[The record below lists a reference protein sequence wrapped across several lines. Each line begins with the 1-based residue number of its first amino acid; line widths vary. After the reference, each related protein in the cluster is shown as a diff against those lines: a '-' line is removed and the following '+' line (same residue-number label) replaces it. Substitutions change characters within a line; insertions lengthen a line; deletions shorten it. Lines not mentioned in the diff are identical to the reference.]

1 MATSATRIGA
11 LGMLVALAVSACS
24 GGFGGA
30 SPTTAPSTAPTA
42 AATDAPSAQATEAA
56 SPSEAAAEAVTLNWF
71 VDDNNVTQARLQ
83 GLTDAYT
90 ALHPNVTFEIETH
103 PGGTDGDNLV
113 KTRLATGEMSDIFYY
128 NSGSLFQALNPTESL
143 VDLSGEPFIAN
154 MVEAYLPTVSAGDG
168 IYGVP
173 TEGSLGGGI
182 LYNNKIYSDLGLQV
196 PKTWEEFAANNEKIK
211 EAGTAPICATY
222 GDTWTS
228 QLFVLADYYN
238 VQAAVPDF
246 AEKYTANE
254 AHYSDTPAA
263 KVGFE
268 HLQEAHEKGWYQE
281 DFAADKFE
289 RGQELLATGK
299 CAHYPM
305 LTFAV
310 GTIVENFPDNA
321 ADVGFFAQPGTDA
334 ANNGATIWMPAAT
347 YIPKTT
353 EGAKLEAAKQF
364 LAYVASVEGTE
375 AMSAAVAPSG
385 PYMIQGSTLPDDVPV
400 AIKDMQP
407 YIDAGLVAP
416 ALEFLSPIKG
426 PALEQITVAV
436 GSGINT
442 AEEGADLYDQDVK
455 KQGQQLGLPG
465 W

>member
-1 MATSATRIGA
+1 MRAGTLVFASA
-11 LGMLVALAVSACS
+11 LLVAACS
-24 GGFGGA
+24 GGFSG
-30 SPTTAPSTAPTA
+30 
-42 AATDAPSAQATEAA
+42 ATEPPASQAPATQGTASEAPATASAA
-56 SPSEAAAEAVTLNWF
+56 SDEPVTLTYY
-71 VDDNNVTQARLQ
+71 VDDNNVTNARLQ
-83 GLTDAYT
+83 GLTEAYT

-128 NSGSLFQALNPTESL
+128 NSGSLFQALNPTETL
-143 VDLSGEPFIAN
+143 VDLSDQPFISN

-182 LYNNKIYSDLGLQV
+182 LYNNKIYADLGLTV
-196 PKTWEEFAANNEKIK
+196 PKTWEEFAANNDKIK
-211 EAGTAPICATY
+211 EAGTPPICATF

-254 AHYSDTPAA
+254 AHYADTPAA
-263 KVGFE
+263 MVGFQ
-268 HLQEAHEKGWYQE
+268 HLQEAFDKDWWQE
-281 DFAADKFE
+281 DYAADKFD

-347 YIPKTT
+347 YIPNTT
-353 EGAKLEAAKQF
+353 EGAKLDAAKQF
-364 LAYVASVEGTE
+364 LAFIASVEGTE
-375 AMSAAVAPSG
+375 AMSAGVAPSG
-385 PYMIQGSTLPDDVPV
+385 PYMIKGSTLPDDVPV

-407 YIDAGLVAP
+407 YIDSGLAAP

-436 GSGINT
+436 GSGINS
-442 AEEGADLYDQDVK
+442 AEEGADLYDQDVQ
-455 KQGQQLGLPG
+455 KQAQQLGLPG

>member
-1 MATSATRIGA
+1 MRHSARTP
-11 LGMLVALAVSACS
+11 LGVLTIFAALAIAACS
-24 GGFGGA
+24 SGFSGA
-30 SPTTAPSTAPTA
+30 TEPPSAAAPGSEAPAASEAPTA
-42 AATDAPSAQATEAA
+42 SAVSDE
-56 SPSEAAAEAVTLNWF
+56 PVTLTYY

-168 IYGVP
+168 VYGVP

-254 AHYSDTPAA
+254 AHYADTPAA
-263 KVGFE
+263 RPASSTCRK
-268 HLQEAHEKGWYQE
+268 HM
-281 DFAADKFE
+281 
-289 RGQELLATGK
+289 RRTGTRRTSR
-299 CAHYPM
+299 P
-305 LTFAV
+305 T
-310 GTIVENFPDNA
+310 
-321 ADVGFFAQPGTDA
+321 
-334 ANNGATIWMPAAT
+334 
-347 YIPKTT
+347 
-353 EGAKLEAAKQF
+353 
-364 LAYVASVEGTE
+364 SS
-375 AMSAAVAPSG
+375 SAARSCSPPVNAP
-385 PYMIQGSTLPDDVPV
+385 T
-400 AIKDMQP
+400 
-407 YIDAGLVAP
+407 
-416 ALEFLSPIKG
+416 
-426 PALEQITVAV
+426 TRC
-436 GSGINT
+436 
-442 AEEGADLYDQDVK
+442 
-455 KQGQQLGLPG
+455 
-465 W
+465 

>member
-1 MATSATRIGA
+1 MRAGTLVFASA
-11 LGMLVALAVSACS
+11 LLVSACS
-24 GGFGGA
+24 GGFSG
-30 SPTTAPSTAPTA
+30 
-42 AATDAPSAQATEAA
+42 ATEPPA
-56 SPSEAAAEAVTLNWF
+56 SEAAATEGTASEAPATASAASGEPVTLTYY
-71 VDDNNVTQARLQ
+71 VDDNNVTNARLQ
-83 GLTDAYT
+83 GLTEAYT

-103 PGGTDGDNLV
+103 PGGTEGDNLV

-128 NSGSLFQALNPTESL
+128 NSGSLFQALNPTETL
-143 VDLSGEPFIAN
+143 VDLSDQPFISN

-173 TEGSLGGGI
+173 TEGSLGGGL
-182 LYNNKIYSDLGLQV
+182 LYNNKIYADLGLTV

-211 EAGTAPICATY
+211 EAGTAPICATF

-238 VQAAVPDF
+238 VQADVPDF
-246 AEKYTANE
+246 ADKYTANE
-254 AHYSDTPAA
+254 AHYSDTPSAM
-263 KVGFE
+263 VGFQ
-268 HLQEAHEKGWYQE
+268 HLQEAFEKGWWQE

-289 RGQELLATGK
+289 RGQELLATGE

-353 EGAKLEAAKQF
+353 EGAKLDAAKQF
-364 LAYVASVEGTE
+364 LAFIASVEGTE
-375 AMSAAVAPSG
+375 AMSAGVAPSG
-385 PYMIQGSTLPDDVPV
+385 PYMIKGSTLPDDVPV

-407 YIDAGLVAP
+407 YIDAGLAAP

-442 AEEGADLYDQDVK
+442 AEEGAELYDQDVE
-455 KQGQQLGLPG
+455 KQAQQLGLPG

>member
-1 MATSATRIGA
+1 
-11 LGMLVALAVSACS
+11 V
-24 GGFGGA
+24 GG
-30 SPTTAPSTAPTA
+30 
-42 AATDAPSAQATEAA
+42 
-56 SPSEAAAEAVTLNWF
+56 
-71 VDDNNVTQARLQ
+71 
-83 GLTDAYT
+83 
-90 ALHPNVTFEIETH
+90 
-103 PGGTDGDNLV
+103 
-113 KTRLATGEMSDIFYY
+113 
-128 NSGSLFQALNPTESL
+128 
-143 VDLSGEPFIAN
+143 
-154 MVEAYLPTVSAGDG
+154 
-168 IYGVP
+168 
-173 TEGSLGGGI
+173 
-182 LYNNKIYSDLGLQV
+182 
-196 PKTWEEFAANNEKIK
+196 FAANNDKIK

-254 AHYSDTPAA
+254 AHYADTPAA
-263 KVGFE
+263 MAGFQ
-268 HLQEAHEKGWYQE
+268 HLQEAHEKDWYQK

-289 RGQELLATGK
+289 RGQELLATGE

-353 EGAKLEAAKQF
+353 EGAKLDAAKQF

-385 PYMIQGSTLPDDVPV
+385 PYMIKGSTLPDDVPV